1 MSVGGV
7 YGSML
12 NMFPELFV
20 RVPYFQMDAQ
30 TNGGYGERYNVVYVM
45 VAPQNYGSH
54 VLTVNGN
61 LIRTN
66 NKLFW
71 SESVLQSGYFIEF
84 DGAVYRFSRDN
95 EWIREGGFFGMVAE
109 QMVGDNGSNTT
120 GTPVNFG
127 ESSFS

>member
-1 MSVGGV
+1 M
-7 YGSML
+7 
-12 NMFPELFV
+12 E
-20 RVPYFQMDAQ
+20 AQ

-95 EWIREGGFFGMVAE
+95 EWIREGGYWNRLGFLGQSSEAGYFATRKVMRSRARFFTLVSPSLT
-109 QMVGDNGSNTT
+109 DSRTT
-120 GTPVNFG
+120 AW
-127 ESSFS
+127 